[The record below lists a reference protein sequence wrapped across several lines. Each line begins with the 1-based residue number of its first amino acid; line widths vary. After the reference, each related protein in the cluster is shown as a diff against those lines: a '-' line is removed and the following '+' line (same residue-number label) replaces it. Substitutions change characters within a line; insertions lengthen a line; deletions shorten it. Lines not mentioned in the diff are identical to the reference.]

1 MEGGE
6 RADAVHSRMW
16 QLDGII
22 KRSRG
27 DVHSLV
33 GLLSARMVMQGARE
47 LYHCSGVPTEAT
59 WKFGV
64 S

>member
-22 KRSRG
+22 EHSQG
-27 DVHSLV
+27 DVHSSV
-33 GLLSARMVMQGARE
+33 GLSSAHMVMWGAQE

-59 WKFGV
+59 
-64 S
+64 